1 MKNEYEADS
10 GLPADGV
17 EAHDSAGPG
26 PVLDP
31 PDGTGPD
38 PSRDVSPVDRGVPS
52 GDSRSLAAI
61 AHLSSFVAFAGVPS
75 FIGPLAVWLL
85 QKDRDPFVAGEA
97 REALNFNL
105 SLLLY
110 VAVAIVA
117 MIFTLGLGL
126 IIIIPVALVAAPA
139 WLVVTA
145 LAAARAADGQ
155 PFHYP
160 ATIRM
165 IA

>member
-1 MKNEYEADS
+1 MMTRTES
-10 GLPADGV
+10 GTSLPADDHV
-17 EAHDSAGPG
+17 HDGPSA
-26 PVLDP
+26 
-31 PDGTGPD
+31 
-38 PSRDVSPVDRGVPS
+38 
-52 GDSRSLAAI
+52 DSRSLGAI

-75 FIGPLAVWLL
+75 FIGPLVVWLL
-85 QKDRDPFVAGEA
+85 QKDRDPFVADEA

-110 VAVAIVA
+110 VAIAIVA
-117 MIFTLGLGL
+117 MILTLGLGL

-145 LAAARAADGQ
+145 LAAVRAADGKS
-155 PFHYP
+155 FRYP

-165 IA
+165 IS